1 MLRKLAGAKRLR
13 AGAVANQVRCLNV
26 HEYQSLA
33 IFEKFGVA
41 VPKNEVA
48 FTADEA
54 FEKANK
60 LGGKDIVLK
69 SQVLAGGRGLGHFK
83 EPFLQGGVFILN
95 SSAEVKEYAS
105 KMLGNTLVTKQTGEK
120 GKPCNTVLLCEK
132 FQISSERYFAIIMD
146 RSSSGPIMI
155 GSKVGGTSIEDI
167 AAADPDAIIKMPV
180 DIIQGLS
187 QDAADEM
194 ARKMGFEGEQVAK
207 ASESIMGLYSTF
219 INCDC
224 TMVEINP
231 FAELSDGRVIVCDAK
246 VNFDDNA
253 EMRQK
258 DIFSMRDESQ
268 EDAREVAAKKYD
280 LNYIGLDGNIA
291 CMVNGAGLAMS
302 TMDLLTLFG
311 GSPANFLDVG
321 GSASEEQVKAAFE
334 IVQNDANAKSMLIN
348 IFGGIMRCDVIASG
362 VVKAARELG
371 LTKPIVIRLVGTNME
386 EGRKIISDAGLAVEA
401 INDLNAAAK
410 RAVELAQGK

>member
-1 MLRKLAGAKRLR
+1 MAAASATSRSPSSR
-13 AGAVANQVRCLNV
+13 AACTSDNAAQVR
-26 HEYQSLA
+26 
-33 IFEKFGVA
+33 
-41 VPKNEVA
+41 
-48 FTADEA
+48 
-54 FEKANK
+54 
-60 LGGKDIVLK
+60 
-69 SQVLAGGRGLGHFK
+69 
-83 EPFLQGGVFILN
+83 
-95 SSAEVKEYAS
+95 EYAE

-120 GKPCNTVLLCEK
+120 GKPCNRVLLCEK
-132 FQISSERYFAIIMD
+132 FQIASERYFAILMD
-146 RSSSGPIMI
+146 RGSGGPVMI

-167 AAADPDAIIKMPV
+167 AAADPSAIIKKPV

-187 QDAADEM
+187 QAEADDM
-194 ARKMGFEGEQVAK
+194 ASKMGFAGEQVGK
-207 ASESIMGLYSTF
+207 AAESIMGLYSTF

-231 FAELSDGRVIVCDAK
+231 FAELKDGRVIVCDAK

-258 DIFSMRDESQ
+258 EIFSMRDESQ

-280 LNYIGLDGNIA
+280 LNYIGLDCNIA

-334 IVQNDANAKSMLIN
+334 IVQNDDNAKSMLIN

-371 LTKPIVIRLVGTNME
+371 LTKPIVIRLVGTNMD
-386 EGRKIISDAGLAVEA
+386 EGRKIIKDANLAVEP
-401 INDLNAAAK
+401 IQDLNAAAK